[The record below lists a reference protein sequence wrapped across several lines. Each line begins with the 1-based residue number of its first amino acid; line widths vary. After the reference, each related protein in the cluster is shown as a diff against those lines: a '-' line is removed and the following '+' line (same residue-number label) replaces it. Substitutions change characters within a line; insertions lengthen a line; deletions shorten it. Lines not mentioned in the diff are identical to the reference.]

1 MSRRR
6 WMPEPNQWAER
17 ASRSLRESCEKS
29 RLSELQ
35 RRLLAVLTADEIEEL
50 RQKCK
55 DDPTALKLLEEV
67 LPK

>member
-6 WMPEPNQWAER
+6 WMSDSNKWAER

-29 RLSELQ
+29 RLTELQ
-35 RRLLAVLTADEIEEL
+35 RRLLAVLTAADIEEL
-50 RQKCK
+50 RQSCK
-55 DDPTALKLLEEV
+55 DDPAALKLLEEA